1 MATIRCPIYPKWDI
15 YQSLQY
21 DAHLHMSKVM
31 GVPQIIQVDII
42 RPRICI
48 GTHGI
53 FLGRPPFL
61 ETSIE
66 IHLDSAVQT
75 MKGP

>member
-1 MATIRCPIYPKWDI
+1 
-15 YQSLQY
+15 
-21 DAHLHMSKVM
+21 M

-53 FLGRPPFL
+53 FGGRPPFL